1 MQKILAA
8 NRRARFDYDILDT
21 YEAGLSL
28 LGHEVKSAKNGRA
41 GLAGAYAV
49 IRDGEAW
56 LLNCTIPPYQQN
68 NVPDDYDPD
77 HTRRLLLTKREIREL
92 EGKLKEKGLLLVA
105 LELFVKKNLV
115 KVKLALARS
124 RKAPDRRDVLKK
136 RAIDRDAERE
146 LKRGRR

>member
-1 MQKILAA
+1 MQKILAL

-28 LGHEVKSAKNGRA
+28 LGHEVKSAKSGKA

-77 HTRRLLLTKREIREL
+77 RTRRLLLMKHELREL
-92 EGKLKEKGLLLVA
+92 EGKLKEKGLLLIA
-105 LELFVKKNLV
+105 LELFTKGNLV
-115 KVKLALARS
+115 KVKFALARS
-124 RKAPDRRDVLKK
+124 RKHADRRDVLKK
-136 RAIDRDAERE
+136 RTMERDAERE
-146 LKRGRR
+146 LDRQDA